1 MLTLPKTKRAQD
13 ALKCDQGR
21 DEYRSSDFQALYLY
35 IGPKSKTWY
44 LKCSHKKKRPQIKI
58 SPYALMNYQQALEC
72 ARQLYHSIV
81 MGTYDP
87 KKSVTQQT
95 FSEFFEQQFLPKAKQ
110 SKSSWASDLSK
121 YNTYLKDKFGT
132 LVVDTITKEQIQA
145 YLSALPLSA
154 ATINKHLSL
163 LSSVFKLAVEQEL
176 IGISPVKGIKKLKEN
191 NERVA
196 FFTNKQSADFDRIA
210 AQDMNEDASNLLLC
224 LKKTGARLS
233 ELQNL
238 TFDGISF
245 EQKIINIAVSKSGYS
260 RQIYLSDEVIGILRT
275 LEQKYSGIGYVFRQ
289 KDGVSAIGH
298 PRTTLKRILKA
309 IGMESSDFRV
319 HDLRHDFCTRVLKE
333 GKGKITLYHVS
344 KLAGHRSI
352 TSTSRYAHIADDE
365 LHAMANL
372 A

>member
-13 ALKCDQGR
+13 ALKCNQGR
-21 DEYRSSDFQALYLY
+21 DEYRSPDFQALYLY
-35 IGPKSKTWY
+35 IGPKSKSWY
-44 LKCSHKKKRPQIKI
+44 MKCSHKKQRYQIKLA
-58 SPYALMNYQQALEC
+58 PYLLLNYQQAQEC

-87 KKSVTQQT
+87 KLPVTQPS
-95 FSEFFEQQFLPKAKQ
+95 FSEFFEQQYLPKAKL
-110 SKSSWASDLSK
+110 SKASWKSDLSK
-121 YNTYLKDKFGT
+121 YNTYLKKAFG
-132 LVVDTITKEQIQA
+132 LRVIEEITKDDVQA

-163 LSSVFKLAVEQEL
+163 MSSVFKLAVELEL
-176 IGISPVKGIKKLKEN
+176 VANSPVKGIKKLKEN

-196 FFTNKQSADFDRIA
+196 FFTNEQSADFDRIA
-210 AQDMNEDASNLLLC
+210 AQDINEDASNLLLC

-233 ELQNL
+233 ELQYL

-245 EQKIINIAVSKSGYS
+245 EHKVVNIAVSKSGYA
-260 RQIYLSDEVIGILRT
+260 RQIYLSDEVVGILRNQET
-275 LEQKYSGIGYVFRQ
+275 KYSGMGYVFRQ
-289 KDGVSAIGH
+289 KDGVSVISH
-298 PRTTLKRILKA
+298 PRTALKRILKA

-333 GKGKITLYHVS
+333 GKGKITLYHVG
-344 KLAGHRSI
+344 KLAGHRSLA
-352 TSTSRYAHIADDE
+352 STSRYAHIADDE